1 MRGVAQIMY
10 HHTAINVLG
19 LLQNMSNN
27 KMNDMQLEAEFK
39 KIEKEF
45 QVKYEE
51 LVDLHNRMVL
61 FQIDIEKNGGMRA
74 YEKSAITWLKS
85 ELELLYEVYQ
95 FCQRHGLNILNISK
109 YVSKNELNLFPKTES
124 QLQNTYYKLKK
135 REIPFENIEKQKPGR
150 KRKYIPVK
158 ETIVAR
164 KQENEYELKE
174 EIQHKE
180 DEKNLVTVISGI
192 VDNFETINQCSER
205 KEDELHQ
212 FMEGIYKL
220 SSMAAGRSREAK
232 NTRSLEDELQSL
244 QLENERLKREKE
256 ELVQDIKGMTQLLIH
271 FITSSDIDQI
281 RKLPTF
287 VQDCKMELHKLGL
300 YNAQDGKMKI
310 MVDRSGQVMTVTQ

>member
-1 MRGVAQIMY
+1 MY

-27 KMNDMQLEAEFK
+27 KMNDMQLEVEFK

-180 DEKNLVTVISGI
+180 DEKSLVTVISGI

-232 NTRSLEDELQSL
+232 NTRSLEGELQSL
-244 QLENERLKREKE
+244 QLENERLKGEKE

>member
-1 MRGVAQIMY
+1 
-10 HHTAINVLG
+10 
-19 LLQNMSNN
+19 
-27 KMNDMQLEAEFK
+27 MQLEVEFK

-74 YEKSAITWLKS
+74 YEKSVITWLKS

-150 KRKYIPVK
+150 KRKYTPVK
-158 ETIVAR
+158 ELIVEMKKEN
-164 KQENEYELKE
+164 KQENKQELRNE
-174 EIQHKE
+174 VPNTEN
-180 DEKNLVTVISGI
+180 EKNLVTVISGI
-192 VDNFETINQCSER
+192 VDNFETISQCSER
-205 KEDELHQ
+205 KEHELHQ

-220 SSMAAGRSREAK
+220 SSMAAERSKDEK
-232 NTRSLEDELQSL
+232 NARGLEGELNVL
-244 QLENERLKREKE
+244 RAENERLKREKE
-256 ELVQDIKGMTQLLIH
+256 ELVHDIKEMTYHLIH

-281 RKLPTF
+281 RTLPFF
-287 VQDCKMELHKLGL
+287 VKECKQDLHKLGL

>member
-1 MRGVAQIMY
+1 MY

-27 KMNDMQLEAEFK
+27 KMNDMQLEVEFK

-158 ETIVAR
+158 EKIVAR

-287 VQDCKMELHKLGL
+287 VQDCKMELHKIGL

>member
-1 MRGVAQIMY
+1 MY

-74 YEKSAITWLKS
+74 YEKSAITWLRS

>member
-1 MRGVAQIMY
+1 MAQSMY

-27 KMNDMQLEAEFK
+27 KMNDMQLEVEFK

-45 QVKYEE
+45 QAKYEE

-180 DEKNLVTVISGI
+180 DEKSLVTVISGI

-232 NTRSLEDELQSL
+232 NTRSLEGELQSL

>member
-1 MRGVAQIMY
+1 MY

-27 KMNDMQLEAEFK
+27 KMNDMQLEVEFK

-158 ETIVAR
+158 EKIVAR
-164 KQENEYELKE
+164 KQGNEYELKE

-232 NTRSLEDELQSL
+232 NTRSLEGELQSL

>member
-1 MRGVAQIMY
+1 MY

-27 KMNDMQLEAEFK
+27 KMNDMQLEVEFK

-158 ETIVAR
+158 ETVIAR
-164 KQENEYELKE
+164 KQGNEYELKE

-232 NTRSLEDELQSL
+232 NTRSLEGELQSL

>member
-1 MRGVAQIMY
+1 MY

-27 KMNDMQLEAEFK
+27 KMNDMQLGAEFK

-109 YVSKNELNLFPKTES
+109 YVSKNELNLFTKTES

>member
-1 MRGVAQIMY
+1 MY

-27 KMNDMQLEAEFK
+27 KMNDMQLEVELK

-85 ELELLYEVYQ
+85 ELELLYAVYQ

-220 SSMAAGRSREAK
+220 SSMAAGRSREEK
-232 NTRSLEDELQSL
+232 NTRSLEGELQSL

>member
-1 MRGVAQIMY
+1 MY

-27 KMNDMQLEAEFK
+27 KMNDMQLEVEFK

-150 KRKYIPVK
+150 KRKYITVK

-232 NTRSLEDELQSL
+232 NTRSLEGELQSL

>member
-1 MRGVAQIMY
+1 MY

-27 KMNDMQLEAEFK
+27 KMNDMQLEVEFK

-164 KQENEYELKE
+164 KQGNEYELKE

-232 NTRSLEDELQSL
+232 NTRSLEGELQSL

>member
-1 MRGVAQIMY
+1 MY

-27 KMNDMQLEAEFK
+27 KMNDMQLEVELK

-180 DEKNLVTVISGI
+180 DEKSLVTVISGI

-220 SSMAAGRSREAK
+220 SSMAAGRFREAK
-232 NTRSLEDELQSL
+232 NTRSLEGELQSL
-244 QLENERLKREKE
+244 QLENERVKREKE

>member
-1 MRGVAQIMY
+1 MY

-109 YVSKNELNLFPKTES
+109 YVSKNELNLFQKTES

-232 NTRSLEDELQSL
+232 NTRSLEGELQSL

>member
-1 MRGVAQIMY
+1 MY
-10 HHTAINVLG
+10 HHTAINVLS

-158 ETIVAR
+158 ETVVEMKKEN
-164 KQENEYELKE
+164 KQELKE
-174 EIQHKE
+174 EVQYKE
-180 DEKNLVTVISGI
+180 NEKSLVTVISGI

-220 SSMAAGRSREAK
+220 SSMAAGRSREVK
-232 NTRSLEDELQSL
+232 NTRSLEGELQSL

>member
-1 MRGVAQIMY
+1 MY
-10 HHTAINVLG
+10 HHTAINVLS

-74 YEKSAITWLKS
+74 YEKSTITWLKS

-109 YVSKNELNLFPKTES
+109 YVSKNELNLFSKTES

-158 ETIVAR
+158 ETVVEMKKEN
-164 KQENEYELKE
+164 KQELKE
-174 EIQHKE
+174 EVQYKE
-180 DEKNLVTVISGI
+180 NEKSLVTVISGI

-220 SSMAAGRSREAK
+220 SSMAAGRSREVK
-232 NTRSLEDELQSL
+232 NTRSLEGELQLL
-244 QLENERLKREKE
+244 QLDNERLKREKE

>member
-1 MRGVAQIMY
+1 MY

-27 KMNDMQLEAEFK
+27 KMNDMQLEVEFK

-74 YEKSAITWLKS
+74 YEKSTITWLKS

-256 ELVQDIKGMTQLLIH
+256 DLVQDIKGMTQLLIH

-287 VQDCKMELHKLGL
+287 VKDCKMELHKLGL

>member
-1 MRGVAQIMY
+1 MY

-27 KMNDMQLEAEFK
+27 KMNDMQLEVEFK

-158 ETIVAR
+158 ERIVAR

-192 VDNFETINQCSER
+192 VDNFEIINQCSER

-232 NTRSLEDELQSL
+232 NTRSLEGELQSL

>member
-1 MRGVAQIMY
+1 MY
-10 HHTAINVLG
+10 HHTAINVLS

-27 KMNDMQLEAEFK
+27 KMNDMQLEAELK
-39 KIEKEF
+39 KIEKQF

-61 FQIDIEKNGGMRA
+61 FQIDVEKNGGMRA

-95 FCQRHGLNILNISK
+95 FCQRHGLNIINISK

-135 REIPFENIEKQKPGR
+135 CEIPFENVEKQKPGR
-150 KRKYIPVK
+150 KRKYTPVK
-158 ETIVAR
+158 EPIVEMKTENKNELR
-164 KQENEYELKE
+164 KEVENTES
-174 EIQHKE
+174 
-180 DEKNLVTVISGI
+180 EKSLVTVISGI
-192 VDNFETINQCSER
+192 VDNFETISQYSER
-205 KEDELHQ
+205 KEYELHQ

-220 SSMAAGRSREAK
+220 SSMAAGHFKEESNRS
-232 NTRSLEDELQSL
+232 SLESELRTL

-256 ELVQDIKGMTQLLIH
+256 ELVHDIKEMTHHLIH
-271 FITSSDIDQI
+271 FITSSDINQI
-281 RKLPTF
+281 RTLPFF
-287 VQDCKMELHKLGL
+287 VKECKQDLHKLGL